1 MNVNYK
7 YFKMGEFTTGWTK
20 EELKIYTLIYCA
32 NADYFESQLEMNFI
46 KSKVD
51 ESNFEKIYLEFKS
64 DNDYMSVQKIKHT
77 MENLG
82 YSNEDKD
89 KLFDEMRGVF
99 LADGKYQS
107 LEQNLHRALTNI
119 LN

>member
-1 MNVNYK
+1 M
-7 YFKMGEFTTGWTK
+7 EDFTTGWTK

-32 NADYFESQLEMNFI
+32 NADYFESHLEINYI
-46 KSKVD
+46 KSKVE
-51 ESNFEKIYLEFKS
+51 ESDFEKIYAEFKS
-64 DNDYMSVQKIKHT
+64 DNDYTSIQKIKQT
-77 MENLG
+77 IEKKG
-82 YSNEDKD
+82 YTDEEKET
-89 KLFDEMRGVF
+89 LFDEMRKVF